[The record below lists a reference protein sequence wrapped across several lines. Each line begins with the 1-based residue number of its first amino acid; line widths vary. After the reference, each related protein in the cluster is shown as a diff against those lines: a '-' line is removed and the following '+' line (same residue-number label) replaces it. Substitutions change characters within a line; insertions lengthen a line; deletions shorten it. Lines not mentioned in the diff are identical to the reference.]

1 MQAVREP
8 QGHHLLV
15 QQKLKDHFSP
25 VYLTLLSVIQ
35 GVALADLAFVVGTNS
50 QHFTLTQWLLVLVA
64 FGAVITTWNQ
74 YTMHII
80 SLDWIPDVRD
90 AIIPFVLGA
99 LELFLNH
106 LIPLSFGGW
115 LFAAALLSSWGALA
129 TWHTQSR
136 AGKEVENQPLL
147 NRVGRRLRLLRL
159 SLFAISPFLLLL
171 AVASTL
177 GHVQATQELDTTGG
191 VLALAI
197 ALFVV
202 AITSGLFLVTIWYWQ
217 AVVTYARTGHMPGK
231 QAEEPGT

>member
-15 QQKLKDHFSP
+15 QQKLKDQFSP
-25 VYLTLLSVIQ
+25 VYLTMLSVIQ
-35 GVALADLAFVVGTNS
+35 GVALADLALVVGTNY
-50 QHFTLTQWLLVLVA
+50 QQFTFTQWLLVLVA

-74 YTMHII
+74 YMMYII
-80 SLDWIPDVRD
+80 SLAWIPDLRD

-99 LELFLNH
+99 LEILLNH

-129 TWHTQSR
+129 TWHTQRR
-136 AGKEVENQPLL
+136 AGQEAENLPLL
-147 NRVGRRLRLLRL
+147 NRVGRRLWLLRL
-159 SLFAISPFLLLL
+159 YLFGISPFTLLL

-177 GHVQATQELDTTGG
+177 GHVQARQELNTTTG
-191 VLALAI
+191 VLALAM
-197 ALFVV
+197 ALLVV
-202 AITSGLFLVTIWYWQ
+202 AITSGLFLVSVWYWQ
-217 AVVTYARTGHMPGK
+217 AVVTYARTGQMPGK